1 MKKQTVAKG
10 LHLLF
15 SATLIAVL
23 AMSIAPAQTARAQ
36 VTTSVSDLTI
46 SVISIP
52 KHGKACETFEVTYA
66 VTNLGPDPA
75 TNVRLGINVPDQLEY
90 PQEVRGEP
98 SYLAV
103 GETATITAV
112 IPVLYVDRDRKGW
125 VDATVYSAPYP
136 NLSID
141 PNLQNNRISS
151 QFKLIGSNNN
161 CR

>member
-15 SATLIAVL
+15 SAAVIAVL
-23 AMSIAPAQTARAQ
+23 AMSITPAQTARAQ
-36 VTTSVSDLTI
+36 VTTSESDLTI
-46 SVISIP
+46 SVTSIP

-90 PQEVRGEP
+90 PQEIRGEP
-98 SYLAV
+98 DYLGV
-103 GETATITAV
+103 GETAIITAV
-112 IPVLYVDRDRKGW
+112 IEVLYVDRDRKGW
-125 VDATVYSAPYP
+125 VDASVFSSVSP
-136 NLSID
+136 NISID
-141 PNLQNNRISS
+141 PNRENNRISS
-151 QFKLIGSNNN
+151 PFRLIGSNNN